1 MSELL
6 ERLIEDA
13 KSLSAA
19 ERATLIDN
27 LLQESGDPEWESA
40 WLAECERRMT
50 SLADPSAAPVAW
62 EAVRQ
67 HVFGR

>member
-19 ERATLIDN
+19 ERATLVDN
-27 LLQESGDPEWESA
+27 LLQEPGDPEWESA

-50 SLADPSAAPVAW
+50 SVEEPDATPVAW
-62 EAVRQ
+62 ESVRR